1 MGFEPGHSRWPPLR
15 LARVSRELV
24 SVVVV
29 SPLLLQWF
37 TQSKEDVVKSAGRAV
52 GLDLHRDF
60 CEVAI
65 SLDGEVSSVGRVD
78 TTPEALELFGGSLDP
93 RDWVALEVSGGAWE
107 VARILERHVARVVV
121 VSPADTGIR
130 QARAKTDRL
139 DARTLARLLAA
150 GELDGVWSPDER
162 CRVMR
167 RRLARREQL
176 VRARSRAKN
185 EIHAV
190 LVRRLVGRPPV
201 ADVFGVKGR
210 SWLAGLDLPVE
221 ETETIEACLRHVE
234 FLDSE
239 IAAVER
245 HIAAAALDSPE
256 IKRLMTI
263 PGVNVICAATFMAAV
278 GDIRRFSNPRSL
290 VGYLGLDPRVYQSG
304 SAPATGG
311 HISKQGSASTRWA
324 LVESAWSA
332 VRQPGPQH
340 AFYQRVRARRGHGI
354 AIVAS
359 ARKLACLFW
368 FLLTREEDYAHQ
380 QPSLTAKK
388 LRLLEI
394 RAGTPTAKGTPTGV
408 WATRQAMREGERKL
422 AEQAEASYT
431 RMVRDWQ
438 AATPKKKA
446 GASVT
451 PGRASQKPSKGKVA
465 RQTTS
470 P

>member
-1 MGFEPGHSRWPPLR
+1 MGFEPEHARWPPLR

-29 SPLLLQWF
+29 SPLLLREF
-37 TQSKEDVVKSAGRAV
+37 NNHKEDEVRSVGRAI
-52 GLDLHRDF
+52 GLDVHRDF
-60 CEVAI
+60 CKVAVAD
-65 SLDGEVSSVGRVD
+65 DGEVRSSGRVD
-78 TTPEALELFGGSLDP
+78 TTPERLELFGASLHP
-93 RDWVALEVSGGAWE
+93 RDRVALEVSGSAWE
-107 VARILERHVARVVV
+107 VARILERHVARVLV

-150 GELDGVWSPDER
+150 GELDAVWSPDER

-167 RRLARREQL
+167 RRLSRREQL

-201 ADVFGVKGR
+201 SDLFGLKGR
-210 SWLAGLDLPVE
+210 QWLAKLDLPLE
-221 ETETIEACLRHVE
+221 ESETIEACVRHIE

-239 IAAVER
+239 IATVER
-245 HIAAAALDSPE
+245 QIASEALRSAE
-256 IKRLMTI
+256 IKRLMTV
-263 PGVNVICAATFMAAV
+263 PGVNVICAASFMAAV
-278 GDIRRFSNPRSL
+278 GEIRRFQNPRTL
-290 VGYLGLDPRVYQSG
+290 TGYLGLDPRVYQSG

-324 LVESAWSA
+324 LVEAAWSV

-354 AIVAS
+354 AVVAS

-380 QPSLTAKK
+380 QPSLTARKI
-388 LRLLEI
+388 RLLEI
-394 RAGTPTAKGTPTGV
+394 RAGAPTLKGTPTGV
-408 WATRQAMREGERKL
+408 WATRQAMREAERRL
-422 AEQAEASYT
+422 AEQAEASYQQT
-431 RMVRDWQ
+431 VRDWQ
-438 AATPKKKA
+438 AAAPKKL

-451 PGRASQKPSKGKVA
+451 PGRASQKPSKGKVT

>member
-1 MGFEPGHSRWPPLR
+1 MGFEPGKIRWPPLR
-15 LARVSRELV
+15 VARVCREHV

-29 SPLLLQWF
+29 SPLPLREFNNQE
-37 TQSKEDVVKSAGRAV
+37 EDEVRGAGRAI
-52 GLDLHRDF
+52 GLDVHRDF

-65 SLDGEVSSVGRVD
+65 AQDGEVRSAGRVD
-78 TTPEALELFGGSLDP
+78 TTPEQLELFGWGLDP
-93 RDWVALEVSGGAWE
+93 RDRVALEVSGSAWE
-107 VARILERHVARVVV
+107 VARILERHVARVIV

-150 GELDGVWSPDER
+150 GELDGVFSPDER

-176 VRARSRAKN
+176 VRARSRSKN

-201 ADVFGVKGR
+201 ADLFGVKGR
-210 SWLAGLDLPVE
+210 QWLAGLELALE
-221 ETETIEACLRHVE
+221 ETETVGACLRHVE

-245 HIAAAALDSPE
+245 QIATAALHSPE
-256 IKRLMTI
+256 IRRLMTV
-263 PGVNVICAATFMAAV
+263 PGVNVICAATFMATV
-278 GDIRRFSNPRSL
+278 GEIGRFPTQRQL

-304 SAPATGG
+304 SAPAASG

-324 LVESAWSA
+324 LVEAAWSA

-368 FLLTREEDYAHQ
+368 FLLTRGEDYAHQ

-394 RAGTPTAKGTPTGV
+394 RAGAPTVKGTPTGV
-408 WATRQAMREGERKL
+408 WATRQAMREGERRL
-422 AEQAEASYT
+422 AEQAESSYK
-431 RMVRDWQ
+431 RMVSDWQ
-438 AATPKKKA
+438 AATPKKA